1 MISIHLTGR
10 KFFRKETVRLL
21 LLLVAN
27 WGLLFWS
34 IIAAGR
40 YLVGTEPGFFKAVFP
55 LSLLTWVMGYRFRKR
70 FLARGLVV
78 ASLGLAGVL
87 VCLLKLTVDS
97 HAGPGAGI
105 LFVPFLLGLAA
116 CFLWDLWGV
125 LKRANQ
131 PSHID

>member
-1 MISIHLTGR
+1 MSSVQLCGLR
-10 KFFRKETVRLL
+10 FFRKETIRQL

-27 WGLLFWS
+27 WVLLFWS

-40 YLVGTEPGFFKAVFP
+40 NLIGTEPGFLKAVVP
-55 LSLLTWVMGYRFRKR
+55 LGLLTWVMGYRFRKG
-70 FLARGLVV
+70 FLGWGLVAV
-78 ASLGLAGVL
+78 SLGLAGIL
-87 VCLLKLTVDS
+87 VCLLKFAIDT

-116 CFLWDLWGV
+116 SFLWDLWGV